1 MEESQGYNF
10 LKDHITLTNT
20 GRLNIG
26 LGQELVQNP
35 EVQRPKPP
43 PVKDEPIS
51 HQGRPNGLHHGLLP
65 LKTSHM
71 KNFSRQHTSLN
82 QFPSFMQ
89 NIGYLNKQTQWIKTS
104 LPEKHNFT
112 LSRLFLALSLIY
124 WFVKTKMHPSD

>member
-35 EVQRPKPP
+35 KVQRPKPP

-71 KNFSRQHTSLN
+71 ENFSRQHTSPILYAEHWISKQIDTMDQN
-82 QFPSFMQ
+82 LAPRKTQFYLVKVVPCIIP
-89 NIGYLNKQTQWIKTS
+89 NILV
-104 LPEKHNFT
+104 
-112 LSRLFLALSLIY
+112 R
-124 WFVKTKMHPSD
+124 